1 VLLAMTQMILGDMV
15 DTVISL
21 KYKSNIIMS
30 KTQNQLQGYIE
41 TNFYN
46 HYQQWKTSQGFDDD
60 SIALNYLLADFF
72 GLEYSPDKVEIN
84 ERLDLI
90 ESQLSNL
97 NIQIESLKEVVNKVN
112 SLDSLTLPN
121 SDNSNVLPKKQ
132 PRKKQESKSI
142 KKPIQKKQ
150 NNEEKIKQENEENN
164 YEEMTKKELFILLT
178 KRNISHRIAPK
189 DRLKRKEEIILDL
202 LAWDKQE
209 I

>member
-1 VLLAMTQMILGDMV
+1 
-15 DTVISL
+15 
-21 KYKSNIIMS
+21 MS

-41 TNFYN
+41 TNFYK
-46 HYQQWKTSQGFDDD
+46 HYEQWKISQGFNDD
-60 SIALNYLLADFF
+60 SVALNYLLADFF

-132 PRKKQESKSI
+132 TRKKQESKSI